1 MANFL
6 HGRAPTFKPSKLI
19 YEFIQN
25 IYTPTHTISRRTIS
39 RHLYLYIWY
48 LQHIWYANQLKHDF
62 GIKLAY
68 PRAQC
73 RQLWI
78 PTVQGNITYIG
89 YTLKYFL
96 VLNFLTFKTEFK
108 IVWPYIIILELVWKH
123 LNLCFKKFDRS
134 VTPSPFLNYMSA
146 FCKLFIQLFFID
158 ISRSLP
164 RETIR

>member
-1 MANFL
+1 MWNMANFL
-6 HGRAPTFKPSKLI
+6 HGRAPTLQPSKLI

-62 GIKLAY
+62 GIRLAY

-78 PTVQGNITYIG
+78 PTVQGNISLALEIPWNIF
-89 YTLKYFL
+89 FL
-96 VLNFLTFKTEFK
+96 LNFPIFKIEFE
-108 IVWPYIIILELVWKH
+108 IVWPYIVILELVWKH

-146 FCKLFIQLFFID
+146 FRKLFV
-158 ISRSLP
+158 
-164 RETIR
+164 